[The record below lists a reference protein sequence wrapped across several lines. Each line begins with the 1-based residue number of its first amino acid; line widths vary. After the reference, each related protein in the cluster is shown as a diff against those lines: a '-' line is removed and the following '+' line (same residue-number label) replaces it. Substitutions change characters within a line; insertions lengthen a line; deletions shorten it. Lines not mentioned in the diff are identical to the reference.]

1 MYPLKSRVIIKEIYS
16 YLVAH
21 MLKNVIKE
29 ARMNKN
35 LKQEDVAAFV
45 GVTVQTYSKWEN
57 NKTEPKA
64 SQVGRISK
72 ILKISEREIC
82 NGELS
87 THYDLEL
94 FMREISNI
102 YRGTDDF
109 NQLIATWNSCDH
121 NEFLKNLKEQC
132 EEDEQRT
139 GHSTGFTKRE

>member
-1 MYPLKSRVIIKEIYS
+1 MVSI
-16 YLVAH
+16 
-21 MLKNVIKE
+21 LKNVIKE

-35 LKQEDVAAFV
+35 LKQEDVAAYV

-64 SQVGRISK
+64 SQVSK
-72 ILKISEREIC
+72 LSKVLKISEREIC

-87 THYDLEL
+87 THYNLEL

-102 YRGTDDF
+102 YRGTDNF

-121 NEFLKNLKEQC
+121 NEFLENLKEQC
-132 EEDEQRT
+132 EAEEP
-139 GHSTGFTKRE
+139 STPYSKGG